1 LVFQKLKVFRHMSRW
16 TRRWL
21 FPLVVTLAMLT
32 TTQAAR
38 AGEED
43 DLQSRIETQRAGVTD
58 IERLDEQRAATDEIA
73 LLKTWL
79 DEAWALRAK
88 HEYDQ
93 VREVLDRTFAQAE
106 LIRQKIN
113 ASKLR
118 AQADKR
124 EAALI
129 ETRRKTDQ
137 ARKALTETTIKKRAL
152 EASSK

>member
-1 LVFQKLKVFRHMSRW
+1 MRRW
-16 TRRWL
+16 TRRWVRGL
-21 FPLVVTLAMLT
+21 SLGVALAALST
-32 TTQAAR
+32 ASVAR

-43 DLQSRIETQRAGVTD
+43 DLQRQIETQRAGVGD
-58 IERLDEQRAATDEIA
+58 VERLDELHVAGDEIT
-73 LLKTWL
+73 LLKAWL

-93 VREVLDRTFAQAE
+93 VREVLDRALAQAE
-106 LIRQKIN
+106 LIRQKTS

-124 EAALI
+124 EAALQD
-129 ETRRKTDQ
+129 TRRKIDQ
-137 ARKALTETTIKKRAL
+137 ARKALADTTIKKKAL

>member
-1 LVFQKLKVFRHMSRW
+1 MRAW
-16 TRRWL
+16 TRRWVCAL
-21 FPLVVTLAMLT
+21 SLVAAFATLAT
-32 TTQAAR
+32 TRASL

-43 DLQSRIETQRAGVTD
+43 DLQRQIETQRAGVSD
-58 IERLDEQRAATDEIA
+58 LERLDELHTAGDEIV
-73 LLKTWL
+73 LLKAWL

-93 VREVLDRTFAQAE
+93 VREVLDRALAQAE
-106 LIRQKIN
+106 LIRQKIA

-124 EAALI
+124 EAALQ
-129 ETRRKTDQ
+129 ETRRKTEA
-137 ARKALTETTIKKRAL
+137 ARKALADTTLKKKAL

>member
-1 LVFQKLKVFRHMSRW
+1 MVASA
-16 TRRWL
+16 T
-21 FPLVVTLAMLT
+21 LT
-32 TTQAAR
+32 TTRIAR

-43 DLQSRIETQRAGVTD
+43 DLQRQIETQRAGVSD
-58 IERLDEQRAATDEIA
+58 IERLDELHAAGDEIT

-93 VREVLDRTFAQAE
+93 VREVLDRALAQAE
-106 LIRQKIN
+106 LIRQKIS

-124 EAALI
+124 EAALQ

-137 ARKALTETTIKKRAL
+137 ARKALADTVLKKKAL

>member
-1 LVFQKLKVFRHMSRW
+1 LVF
-16 TRRWL
+16 
-21 FPLVVTLAMLT
+21 PLAVTLGTLT
-32 TTQAAR
+32 TMQAAH

-58 IERLDEQRAATDEIA
+58 IERLDELHAATDEIA

-88 HEYDQ
+88 HEYDE

-124 EAALI
+124 EAALLD
-129 ETRRKTDQ
+129 TRRKTDQ
-137 ARKALTETTIKKRAL
+137 ARKALTETTIKKKAL

>member
-1 LVFQKLKVFRHMSRW
+1 MKRW
-16 TRRWL
+16 TRRWAHAVSL
-21 FPLVVTLAMLT
+21 GATAAMLAT
-32 TTQAAR
+32 ATPAW

-43 DLQSRIETQRAGVTD
+43 DLQRQIETQRSGVTD
-58 IERLDEQRAATDEIA
+58 IERLDELHTAGDEIT
-73 LLKTWL
+73 LLKAWL

-93 VREVLDRTFAQAE
+93 VREVLDRCLAQAE

-124 EAALI
+124 EVALQ
-129 ETRRKTDQ
+129 ETRRKIDQ
-137 ARKALTETTIKKRAL
+137 ARKALADVVVKKKAL
-152 EASSK
+152 EANSK